1 MTAARPVTIRGHTL
15 LCLQG
20 FRGKG
25 YSPDFVDNLIEINN
39 ALVENGD
46 VPVRVM
52 AMPDDVCLAC
62 HNLKMNGCNLKGPG
76 FEASMCSQDRQVMSM
91 LDIQE
96 GETLSWHE
104 ILERIGQR
112 MRGEMLPS
120 ICGDCPWLPLGYCQ
134 DGIEQLRSGKKA
146 MALIDL
152 DAVAEDWKG
161 GGAV

>member
-1 MTAARPVTIRGHTL
+1 MTATRPITIRGHTL

-25 YSPDFVDNLIEINN
+25 YSPDFIKNLVEINN
-39 ALVENGD
+39 ALVED
-46 VPVRVM
+46 DRLTVRVA
-52 AMPDDVCLAC
+52 AMPDDICLAC
-62 HNLKMNGCNLKGPG
+62 PNLKMNGCNLKGPG
-76 FEASMCSQDRQVMSM
+76 FEASMRSQDRQVMS
-91 LDIQE
+91 LLGLQE

-104 ILERIGQR
+104 ILERIGER

-134 DGIEQLRSGKKA
+134 EGIEQLRLGKTP
-146 MALIDL
+146 MNTIDL
-152 DAVAEDWKG
+152 EAVSKDWKG

>member
-1 MTAARPVTIRGHTL
+1 MAATRPITIRGHTL

-25 YSPDFVDNLIEINN
+25 YSPDFVENLVEINN
-39 ALVENGD
+39 VLVENENI
-46 VPVRVM
+46 PVRAV

-62 HNLKMNGCNLKGPG
+62 PNLKMNGCNLKGPG
-76 FEASMCSQDRQVMSM
+76 FEASMRSQDRQVMS
-91 LDIQE
+91 LLGIQE
-96 GETLSWHE
+96 GETLSWRE
-104 ILERIGQR
+104 ILKRIGQR
-112 MRGEMLPS
+112 MYGEMLPS

-134 DGIEQLRSGKKA
+134 EGIKQLRSGKQA

-152 DAVAEDWKG
+152 NSVAKDWKG

>member
-1 MTAARPVTIRGHTL
+1 MTASRPITIRGHTL

-25 YSPDFVDNLIEINN
+25 YSPDFVENLIEINN
-39 ALVENGD
+39 TLVENGD
-46 VPVRVM
+46 VPVRIM
-52 AMPDDVCLAC
+52 AMPDDICLAC
-62 HNLKMNGCNLKGPG
+62 PNLKMNGCNLKGPG
-76 FEASMCSQDRQVMSM
+76 FEASMRSQDRHVMSL

-96 GETLSWHE
+96 GETLSWNE
-104 ILERIGQR
+104 ILERIGDR
-112 MRGEMLPS
+112 MSGEMLPS

-134 DGIEQLRSGKKA
+134 EGIRQLKSGKKA

-152 DAVAEDWKG
+152 NMASKDWNG

>member
-1 MTAARPVTIRGHTL
+1 MIAPRPVTIRGHTL

-25 YSPDFVDNLIEINN
+25 YSPDFVENLVEINN
-39 ALVENGD
+39 ALIKNED
-46 VPVRVM
+46 IPVRAV
-52 AMPDDVCLAC
+52 AMPDDICLAC
-62 HNLKMNGCNLKGPG
+62 PNLRMNGCNLKGPG
-76 FEASMCSQDRQVMSM
+76 FEASMRSQDRQVMS
-91 LDIQE
+91 LLGIQE
-96 GETLSWHE
+96 GETLSWCE

-134 DGIEQLRSGKKA
+134 EGIEQLRSGKKA
-146 MALIDL
+146 MALIDPNS
-152 DAVAEDWKG
+152 VATDWKG